1 MKKNI
6 NIPKR
11 ATNELHKGYNEK
23 NITEEQGA
31 FKPDH
36 KKDKKDKIVATSP
49 IVEKNNTEKAN
60 Q

>member
-1 MKKNI
+1 MKNNSNI
-6 NIPKR
+6 QKR
-11 ATNELHKGYNEK
+11 AGNELHKGYNEK

-36 KKDKKDKIVATSP
+36 KKDKKNKIAATSP

>member
-1 MKKNI
+1 MKNNI

-11 ATNELHKGYNEK
+11 SRNELHKGYNEK